1 MNNKNVRVCYQIGIF
16 LILGAVLL
24 PFILS
29 CATTK
34 EEKVGRAG
42 IKGTITPVDLN
53 GEEIKEQD
61 KRKIVIN
68 CILVKEGLQIQDSSI
83 TGNARD
89 NGDFELDL
97 RYGEYIVE
105 VFLEGFYVESFYVVL
120 DSGKR
125 KNLGEI
131 MIQRIETG
139 SGIPLKDDEFEEV
152 IIDEGD
158 VNIQSPSS

>member
-1 MNNKNVRVCYQIGIF
+1 MNNKNVKVCYQIGIL

-53 GEEIKEQD
+53 GEEIKE
-61 KRKIVIN
+61 
-68 CILVKEGLQIQDSSI
+68 
-83 TGNARD
+83 
-89 NGDFELDL
+89 GDFELDL